1 MISSELQ
8 SGAVAR
14 MNDQRL
20 DDTHT
25 ALSVIAVLDEAKVP
39 PAVRKRIVAALHRR
53 GVLPTA
59 DELVT

>member
-1 MISSELQ
+1 
-8 SGAVAR
+8 

-25 ALSVIAVLDEAKVP
+25 ALSVIAVFDEAKVP

-59 DELVT
+59 DELVTH

>member
-1 MISSELQ
+1 
-8 SGAVAR
+8 

-20 DDTHT
+20 DETHT

-59 DELVT
+59 DELVTH

>member
-1 MISSELQ
+1 
-8 SGAVAR
+8 

-39 PAVRKRIVAALHRR
+39 AAVRKRILAALRRR

-59 DELVT
+59 SELMEP